1 MSGKYFA
8 ECQLAERQVNPLAN
22 DPDLCKKLWDVS
34 CEFTGLK
41 PVEETAL

>member
-22 DPDLCKKLWDVS
+22 DPDLCKKLWDIS
-34 CEFTGLK
+34 CKFTGLR
-41 PVEETAL
+41 PVEETDV